1 MLEPLLAQRIENP
14 LAPGLSPD
22 NPAQAG
28 SLFGDFLSRTIT
40 LALVIAAVVFVF
52 FLIIGGIR
60 WITSSGDKTRLEG
73 AKGTITNAIIGII
86 IVFSVFAVA
95 MLIEGFFN
103 VKILQI
109 NFDDLKIK

>member
-1 MLEPLLAQRIENP
+1 MKSLLAQRIENP
-14 LAPGLSPD
+14 LAPKLSPTSSQG
-22 NPAQAG
+22 AEV
-28 SLFGDFLSRTIT
+28 LFGDIISRLITI
-40 LALVIAAVVFVF
+40 ALVVAAIVFIF

-60 WITSSGDKTRLEG
+60 WITSSGDKARLEG

-109 NFDDLKIK
+109 NLGDLKIK